1 MEDQQTMEQPGTCRR
16 IAKEEFE
23 AMTPEERR
31 IHCENFFETYWRDE
45 IPKLKIKKIIPDEE
59 AIQRT
64 YNSLIKL
71 LMPREEMPDKE
82 TYTEEELRE
91 ELRNVFF
98 ALVSKENGGIFILL
112 NDFQVTNEEETD
124 DQIYIVSL
132 SEKEERSFNE
142 YVIAGIAPAKGIKA
156 FEKLQ
161 KALREGQNIN
171 FTAYGSIVL
180 INDNEPTPRE
190 QKFASDLINQNN
202 TNVSLNLVKY
212 RKIKWGD
219 ELSALSKAMI
229 AAIDNVNLN
238 DTATIKGKSV
248 TGFIEQ
254 YHELRKG
261 INESAQKLLDALLI
275 TATESSQSDTM
286 IKLPLSEYMEMRG
299 LKDVKT
305 VREQVNDDLAAL
317 YRLSFRFER
326 GKGKQQKTYELRL
339 IQGKGYEMEEV
350 STGIVR
356 GQIFARLSED
366 FFKIFKQYTLMFYPE
381 EALKINTKYNPYSR
395 YLLLKLA
402 EHKKMN
408 HGKKNERIVSV
419 KTLLDVCA
427 SHGMPTVEA
436 LRNKGQHLNQQII
449 DPFERELDYLQ
460 DKGVIQWHYCGVN
473 GAEIEPYQNYE
484 EFEAQRVYFDFIDYP
499 REPAVP
505 EKKPRKPRAPRKQN
519 IKK

>member
-1 MEDQQTMEQPGTCRR
+1 MSNYKVFYQQIEESKRNSTFNLIHQLKTEEQMERQLKERVPSLETYQTM
-16 IAKEEFE
+16 
-23 AMTPEERR
+23 
-31 IHCENFFETYWRDE
+31 
-45 IPKLKIKKIIPDEE
+45 
-59 AIQRT
+59 
-64 YNSLIKL
+64 
-71 LMPREEMPDKE
+71 
-82 TYTEEELRE
+82 TEEEQNEFSQTLETLFGTTELWETVKTKHIVVIESSAEIGGTVFAFYDELEPKKETPITERIYLIYDDSTYGMFSPEGLR
-91 ELRNVFF
+91 
-98 ALVSKENGGIFILL
+98 AFIKY
-112 NDFQVTNEEETD
+112 Q
-124 DQIYIVSL
+124 Q
-132 SEKEERSFNE
+132 E
-142 YVIAGIAPAKGIKA
+142 YKNAS
-156 FEKLQ
+156 
-161 KALREGQNIN
+161 NI
-171 FTAYGSIVL
+171 
-180 INDNEPTPRE
+180 
-190 QKFASDLINQNN
+190 NN

-212 RKIKWGD
+212 RKIKWGG
-219 ELSALSKAMI
+219 ELSAGSKAMI
-229 AAIDNVNLN
+229 APIDSVNLN
-238 DTATIKGKSV
+238 DTATIKGKNV
-248 TGFIEQ
+248 TVFIEQ

-299 LKDVKT
+299 LKDVKSI
-305 VREQVNDDLAAL
+305 REQVNDDLAAL
-317 YRLSFRFER
+317 YRLSFRFEG
-326 GKGKQQKTYELRL
+326 GKGKQQKIYELRL

-408 HGKKNERIVSV
+408 YGKNNERIVSV
-419 KTLLDVCA
+419 KTLLDVCT

-436 LRNKGQHLNQQII
+436 CSHRHVTQQII

-460 DKGVIQWHYCGVN
+460 DKGLIQWHYCGVN

-484 EFEAQRVYFDFIDYP
+484 EFEAQRVYFDLIGYP